1 MNCVGCGKSD
11 FSKYSDTSYF
21 GLPVFCCKNCDLYVT
36 GSSENEIKQLS
47 EKLYQDEYWRE
58 RKSIDSIDSDYMDDD
73 GKYRRNQWLSQI
85 SYCNSYL
92 KNKKTLLEIGS
103 GAGQSLIRF
112 EENGFEVTGIE
123 PDERNVNLINK
134 KLEKG
139 KCICGF
145 LEEIQLEEKF
155 DVIWISHVFEH
166 IVRPDLFLQKCKSML
181 NPDGFVFIEVPNCLN
196 KDILKSSIMDN
207 PSTFHFTKKAILKMV
222 KMADFIVERC
232 DNLRFSSSN
241 ERTVKR
247 IKTKYLNFI
256 PIQIYPFFPFHITN
270 KKNGESIRIIL
281 RK

>member
-73 GKYRRNQWLSQI
+73 GKYRKNQWLSQV

-123 PDERNVNLINK
+123 PDEKNVDLINK
-134 KLEKG
+134 KLKNG
-139 KCICGF
+139 KSICGF
-145 LEEIQLEEKF
+145 LENIQLEEKF
-155 DVIWISHVFEH
+155 DVIWLSHVFEH
-166 IVRPDLFLQKCKSML
+166 TIRPDLVLQKCKSML
-181 NPDGFVFIEVPNCLN
+181 NPDGFVFIEVPDCSN
-196 KDILKSSIMDN
+196 DVILKSSIMGN
-207 PSTFHFTKKAILKMV
+207 PSTFHFTKKAIMKMV
-222 KMADFIVERC
+222 EQAGFTVERC
-232 DNLRFSSSN
+232 DSLRFSSRN

-256 PIQIYPFFPFHITN
+256 PIQVYPFFPFHITN
-270 KKNGESIRIIL
+270 KKNGESVRIIL